1 MQLLSVY
8 ANIDKNIKV
17 KSKAINY
24 LLGLFG
30 EDIAKML

>member
-1 MQLLSVY
+1 MQLLSSY
-8 ANIDKNIKV
+8 TNIEKSLKL

-30 EDIAKML
+30 EDITKML